1 MAVNFDSSK
10 IMTSDYYQENYSDDP
25 SPSSREIEKVLGERM
40 DPALANFIDSISGK
54 KAAALLESLLNKF
67 SE

>member
-1 MAVNFDSSK
+1 MSAIIKTSEK
-10 IMTSDYYQENYSDDP
+10 IKMP
-25 SPSSREIEKVLGERM
+25 IKVLVERM

-54 KAAALLESLLNKF
+54 EAAALLESLLNKF

>member
-10 IMTSDYYQENYSDDP
+10 IMTSDYYHKNYSDDP
-25 SPSSREIEKVLGERM
+25 SPSSSEIEKVLGERM

-54 KAAALLESLLNKF
+54 EAAALLESLLNKF